1 MREQDKRSKK
11 FKLIILIALP
21 AVFIPAS
28 YAWYD
33 TLSNFSCKQSIS
45 TQSSDIVV
53 HETLDKKNNC
63 LQQASFHWI
72 AFYGINGMIYGIP
85 LVAVVAKT
93 RRSNNQVESL

>member
-11 FKLIILIALP
+11 LKFIILIAMS
-21 AVFIPAS
+21 AVFIPVS

-33 TLSNFSCKQSIS
+33 TLSNFNCKQSIS
-45 TQSSDIVV
+45 SGSSDIIV
-53 HETLDKKNNC
+53 HEIPDKKYNC
-63 LQQASFHWI
+63 LQQANFHWL